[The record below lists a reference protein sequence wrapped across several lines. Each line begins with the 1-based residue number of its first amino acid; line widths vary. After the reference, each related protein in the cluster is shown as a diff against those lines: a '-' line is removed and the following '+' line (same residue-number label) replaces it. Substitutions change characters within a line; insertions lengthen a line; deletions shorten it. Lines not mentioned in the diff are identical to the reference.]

1 MFSESWL
8 QRFRDLLAADPEMEV
23 VGDWFSL
30 SMSLTSGDD
39 RCIVRFERGRMVQW
53 FVSPKLGVPCAFGF
67 RASPDIWRKYLSHP
81 PEPLYHDVF
90 AMLMRVPG
98 FVLEGD
104 SLVAMHHARAL
115 QRVKIVIRLVG
126 AGCISNTT

>member
-39 RCIVRFERGRMVQW
+39 RSIVRFERGRMVQW
-53 FVSPKLGVPCAFGF
+53 FVSPKLGVRCAFGCLLYT
-67 RASPDIWRKYLSHP
+67 SPSPR
-81 PEPLYHDVF
+81 
-90 AMLMRVPG
+90 
-98 FVLEGD
+98 D
-104 SLVAMHHARAL
+104 S
-115 QRVKIVIRLVG
+115 
-126 AGCISNTT
+126 